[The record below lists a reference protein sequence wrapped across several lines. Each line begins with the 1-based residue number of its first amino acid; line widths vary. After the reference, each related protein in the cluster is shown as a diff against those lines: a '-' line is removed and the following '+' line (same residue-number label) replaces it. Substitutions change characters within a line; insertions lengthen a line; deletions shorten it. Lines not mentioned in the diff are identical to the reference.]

1 MNELTKRT
9 VFGLLYVIVIV
20 GSILLG
26 VWAFAIVMLVTAFIG
41 SMEVGKLMSTE
52 EHHSIKIPVA
62 IITMVTFAAFFEL
75 AVHKEVRVA
84 AVMVPFIP
92 FIVALFVK
100 KYSFSE
106 IFLGCWVSLIYVF
119 FPCVII
125 MLAATEW
132 EDGLIALF
140 GMVWVND
147 IFAYLT
153 GKWIG
158 KHKLCERISPNKTIE
173 GSIGGLVMTAVVAL
187 LVSRYLYYLL
197 PWDILLGLVLVIVV
211 FGTLG
216 DLCESLMKRQA
227 GVKDSGNIIPGHG
240 GILDRFD
247 AAFFAI
253 PAAYCYLLL
262 I

>member
-92 FIVALFVK
+92 FIVALFV
-100 KYSFSE
+100 
-106 IFLGCWVSLIYVF
+106 
-119 FPCVII
+119 
-125 MLAATEW
+125 
-132 EDGLIALF
+132 
-140 GMVWVND
+140 
-147 IFAYLT
+147 
-153 GKWIG
+153 
-158 KHKLCERISPNKTIE
+158 
-173 GSIGGLVMTAVVAL
+173 
-187 LVSRYLYYLL
+187 
-197 PWDILLGLVLVIVV
+197 
-211 FGTLG
+211 
-216 DLCESLMKRQA
+216 Q
-227 GVKDSGNIIPGHG
+227 
-240 GILDRFD
+240 
-247 AAFFAI
+247 
-253 PAAYCYLLL
+253 
-262 I
+262 